1 MLPVSTTLSVSLEGQ
16 KTNQTKLATGLLHR
30 RTVQTLHHS
39 TLALL
44 KRKVA
49 ESGISRAQD
58 LARTIISEL
67 KTVTKEGIFFV
78 FVVSGSCCCLTAL
91 VS

>member
-16 KTNQTKLATGLLHR
+16 KTKQTKLVTGLLHR

-49 ESGISRAQD
+49 ESGISHAQD

-67 KTVTKEGIFFV
+67 KNVTKEGIFLFV
-78 FVVSGSCCCLTAL
+78 IGACCCLTAS